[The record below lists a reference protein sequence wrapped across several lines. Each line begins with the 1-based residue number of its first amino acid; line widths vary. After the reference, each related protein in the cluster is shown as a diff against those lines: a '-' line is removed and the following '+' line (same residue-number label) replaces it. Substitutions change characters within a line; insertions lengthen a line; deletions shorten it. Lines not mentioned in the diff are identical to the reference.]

1 MSSWHRR
8 FQKCLSP
15 LWKRTRRFYMPADKK
30 NSAFQRSFFNFAN
43 FYAALEAFLAAKA
56 FIVSMM

>member
-30 NSAFQRSFFNFAN
+30 LRFPAEFFNFAK

>member
-8 FQKCLSP
+8 FQRCLRP
-15 LWKRTRRFYMPADKK
+15 LWKRTQHFISRLTKKLRFPAE
-30 NSAFQRSFFNFAN
+30 FFYFAN